1 MIKLNEILKT
11 KTNVIMD
18 NLKKEYN
25 NLKAD
30 NDQLT
35 IALTGTYCDADFK
48 FYLKKSFF
56 ESLQYYITD
65 NVKSGIN
72 SIDLYFF
79 FDLYNFD
86 KFGYSEFVD
95 SLSESDLKNIK
106 YEIKKY
112 FSETM
117 DLDPMSYD
125 LDLIIKTINDPDDYG
140 ELVKITA
147 TISI

>member
-1 MIKLNEILKT
+1 M
-11 KTNVIMD
+11 
-18 NLKKEYN
+18 
-25 NLKAD
+25 
-30 NDQLT
+30 
-35 IALTGTYCDADFK
+35 
-48 FYLKKSFF
+48 
-56 ESLQYYITD
+56 QYYIID

-95 SLSESDLKNIK
+95 SLSENDLKNIK

>member
-25 NLKAD
+25 NLKAG

-35 IALTGTYCDADFK
+35 IALTGSYCEADFN

-56 ESLQYYITD
+56 ESMQYYIID

-95 SLSESDLKNIK
+95 SLSENDLKNIK

>member
-35 IALTGTYCDADFK
+35 IALTGTCCDADFK

-65 NVKSGIN
+65 NVISGVN

-86 KFGYSEFVD
+86 KFSYSEFVD
-95 SLSESDLKNIK
+95 SLSENDLKIIK

-125 LDLIIKTINDPDDYG
+125 LDLIIKTIDDPENYG
-140 ELVKITA
+140 ELIKITA

>member
-11 KTNVIMD
+11 KNNVIMD

-25 NLKAD
+25 NLKVS

-86 KFGYSEFVD
+86 KFGYSEFID

-125 LDLIIKTINDPDDYG
+125 LDLIIKTINDPDNYG

>member
-25 NLKAD
+25 NLKAG

-35 IALTGTYCDADFK
+35 IALTGSYCEADFN

-56 ESLQYYITD
+56 ESLQYYIID

-95 SLSESDLKNIK
+95 SLSENDLKNIK